1 MVGTLHIAMPDNK
14 GAVHSGAGQ
23 PARLPRASR
32 RHVALTR
39 HQVEATDRG
48 HASPVGRAELLLLQ
62 ELHKQLR
69 PGVVV
74 GEVRQPLRVV
84 PAPRAHEQV
93 SKGGWVLVVAE
104 GKADI
109 VSVRSRMRM
118 GSRPQVLAA
127 TIAVWRAITHMFV
140 ATPA

>member
-1 MVGTLHIAMPDNK
+1 MPDTK
-14 GAVHSGAGQ
+14 GPVHSGAGQ

-32 RHVALTR
+32 RHVPLTR
-39 HQVEATDRG
+39 HQVEAADRG

-84 PAPRAHEQV
+84 PAPRAHAQVV

-118 GSRPQVLAA
+118 GSSPQVLAA